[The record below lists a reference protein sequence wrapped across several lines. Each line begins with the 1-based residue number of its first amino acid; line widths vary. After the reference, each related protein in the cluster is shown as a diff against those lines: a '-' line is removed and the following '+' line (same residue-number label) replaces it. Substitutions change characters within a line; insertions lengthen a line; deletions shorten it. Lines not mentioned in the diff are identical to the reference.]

1 METREF
7 TVVHLSHLK
16 IADLFSL
23 IKSTIGYAD
32 GVKENIGGML
42 NAILIRLVT
51 NNQAMG
57 DQMNKATKN
66 VLTPQ
71 VKAIN
76 ADRDDRFSEIKRN
89 VTTAQKGRNEEK
101 KAAAD
106 NLKVFLDPYW
116 DNTRKALNTQTEI
129 FTRMLAKFNENE
141 ALAVNA
147 ATLGI
152 TEMLEGL
159 AESNAIFNEVYQS
172 RLNQDAAAEG
182 PSASSLRSAATES
195 YTQFC
200 NALEQAVNF
209 TPSEVLLTLFAQ
221 LDELRKTYARLATIE
236 EEPGEDAEPGD
247 SPL

>member
-7 TVVHLSHLK
+7 TIVHLAHLK

-32 GVKENIGGML
+32 GVKESIGGMM
-42 NAILIRLVT
+42 NAILARLVT
-51 NNQAMG
+51 DNHAMEQ
-57 DQMNKATKN
+57 QMNKAMKN

-116 DNTRKALNTQTEI
+116 DTTQKALNTQTGI
-129 FTRMLAKFNENE
+129 FTDMLTKFEENE
-141 ALAVNA
+141 TLVVNA
-147 ATLGI
+147 ATIGI
-152 TEMLEGL
+152 TEMLQGL
-159 AESNAIFNEVYQS
+159 AESNSIFNEVYQV
-172 RLNQDAAAEG
+172 RLNQEAAAEG
-182 PSASSLRSAATES
+182 PSATSLRAAATES

-200 NALEQAVNF
+200 IALEQAVNF

-221 LDELRKTYARLATIE
+221 LDELRKTYARLATTE
-236 EEPGEDAEPGD
+236 EDPGPDAGQVD
-247 SPL
+247 